1 MASTYVNDLRLEEMA
16 TGDQSGTW
24 GDTTNTNLELI
35 AEAFSYGTQAS
46 FGSDA
51 DATTTIADGASDP
64 ARSLYLK
71 VTSGA
76 SLTATRTLTIAP
88 NTVSKIWIIENA
100 TSGSQSINI
109 SQGSGA
115 NVTIPNGDVKVI
127 YTDGAGSGAAVVDA
141 FANLKV
147 TDAAQ
152 TNITSVGTLTGLTT
166 TGDINFGD
174 NDKAVFGA
182 GSDLQIYHDGSN
194 SFVADVGTG
203 VLDIQ
208 TNGTE
213 IQMTKGGAE
222 LMAKLVPDG
231 AVTLYYDNAAKIA
244 TTSTGIDVTGTAVTD
259 GITSSGNIN
268 LDLATPTVI
277 FKESGAAKFFIGESS
292 AVGGGSGFYDM
303 YAAAGLGQRFFT
315 AAAERMRIDSS
326 GNVGIGTSSPAA
338 SLDVTS
344 AASDAVF
351 LRSSNATTSNVYIT
365 NTNATTGNT
374 ANLYFAPA
382 NNIAGSQISSIAI
395 EDFSSSA
402 NRTADLAFSTR
413 LNGTMS
419 ERMRIDCSGNVGIG
433 TTSPSA
439 SLSIL
444 SSQDAST
451 DVRHYASFGADATFD
466 DTDVKGL
473 YGAGIGELQ
482 IKNGTSAR
490 CGILALGGSLSAG
503 EALGGIA
510 FYRSGNTDG
519 YRHRATIQGGVTS
532 SGTTNQHG
540 GNLVF
545 RTAADGAA
553 SPSERMRIN
562 SLGQLLIGRTSAQH
576 DTSGIEVEG
585 SSSGGKGAVL
595 FQGTGDNGPAINA
608 YKTSTTTSSD
618 ARFIQFAANS
628 GSTAMGA
635 IVGNGASNVQFITLS
650 DEREK
655 ENINP
660 VVGALDKLMNLN
672 VVSFDWKKHDEHV
685 KAGFIAQN
693 VEEHFPE
700 YVIENIANDGE
711 EPRKGTTGGMSA
723 GYIAVLTKAIQE
735 QQAQI
740 EALQSEINLLK
751 GE

>member
-1 MASTYVNDLRLEEMA
+1 MANTKVTTGVIKDDAVGADQLASNSVVTASIVDNAITTAKINNDAILTAKISNSAVTNAKLAANSVDSDQYVD
-16 TGDQSGTW
+16 GSI
-24 GDTTNTNLELI
+24 DT
-35 AEAFSYGTQAS
+35 AH
-46 FGSDA
+46 
-51 DATTTIADGASDP
+51 IADGQI
-64 ARSLYLK
+64 
-71 VTSGA
+71 TSA
-76 SLTATRTLTIAP
+76 KLDT
-88 NTVSKIWIIENA
+88 
-100 TSGSQSINI
+100 NI
-109 SQGSGA
+109 SVSGELTVGSHL
-115 NVTIPNGDVKVI
+115 NM
-127 YTDGAGSGAAVVDA
+127 
-141 FANLKV
+141 
-147 TDAAQ
+147 
-152 TNITSVGTLTGLTT
+152 
-166 TGDINFGD
+166 GD
-174 NDKAVFGA
+174 NDILKIGA
-182 GSDLQIYHDGSN
+182 SDDLQIYHDGSN
-194 SFVADVGTG
+194 SYITDTGTG
-203 VLDIQ
+203 NLLIRASNELALTSAGGDAYFLGI
-208 TNGTE
+208 N
-213 IQMTKGGAE
+213 GGASY
-222 LMAKLVPDG
+222 LYYAG
-231 AVTLYYDNAAKIA
+231 AVKLQ
-244 TTSTGIDVTGTAVTD
+244 TTSSGIDVTGTAVTD
-259 GITSSGNIN
+259 GLTSSGNIN

-419 ERMRIDCSGNVGIG
+419 ERMRIDSSGNVGIG